1 MAELQLAERVDTLE
15 HYMKE
20 LSYQA
25 LKTEMELAQLSR
37 EMKTFKEEMKAFRE
51 ESESERREM
60 NRRWEELAFDAKS
73 YREEAERERREMNRK
88 WEELAFDAKGYREE
102 SDRERREMNRKWGEL
117 AFDAKGYREES
128 ERERREMNR
137 KWEELAFDAKG
148 YREESDRER
157 REMNRKW
164 GELANKM
171 GTLAEDLVA
180 PNLSRIARELMGCE
194 KVELFTVRMRK
205 EIQGRKA
212 EYDVL
217 VVCPDVVWINE
228 TKSSLRARDVDELV
242 DKLREFRDFFPEYK
256 DRKLVGVLA
265 SLSADESLIR
275 NASAS
280 GILVMA
286 MGPDTMDVLNPE
298 SLKVF

>member
-37 EMKTFKEEMKAFRE
+37 EMRAFKEEMKDFKDEMGVFKDEMRSFRE
-51 ESESERREM
+51 ESRRD
-60 NRRWEELAFDAKS
+60 RRD
-73 YREEAERERREMNRK
+73 
-88 WEELAFDAKGYREE
+88 
-102 SDRERREMNRKWGEL
+102 
-117 AFDAKGYREES
+117 
-128 ERERREMNR
+128 
-137 KWEELAFDAKG
+137 
-148 YREESDRER
+148 
-157 REMNRKW
+157 MNRKW

-180 PNLSRIARELMGCE
+180 PNLPRIARELMGCE

-205 EIQGRKA
+205 EMQGRRA

-265 SLSADESLIR
+265 SLSADESLVR